1 MSTTNNVEI
10 KKATLSTD
18 KTLLDQNNLEIPPN
32 SIIHCLGSLF
42 QVSDQ
47 GLRHIVGKKI
57 DSETYFADS
66 DLYIDLNKLAFV
78 EQKNVTSTLDAA
90 PKKEGLLASAY
101 RFMTA
106 PFLVRTP
113 SNVTTHNKRKMSN
126 PNKLVGSDKLTT
138 SAVSDNPSE
147 TEHVLK
153 VPTSQEIIG
162 LNARCEKAIMN
173 EVKFFIHSYEEF
185 MNCTNEKLQ
194 SVISALNAAN
204 VERYN
209 EVKIQYPDFTWQPPL
224 IKISMLVTLIQRA
237 YPAQVVE
244 YTLGRKKSSLENAVK
259 PKEEEPPGLFPPTKP
274 KVNNVYNENFR
285 DFNEEQLISEVN
297 DDDRGSY
304 QPPDKNDHDYR
315 PRSRS
320 PEMNS
325 HRERNR
331 YDAADRRSRHDS
343 YASRSENNY
352 NNNLTSSQRLE
363 VKLFL
368 DKISYFDGSNNKEAL
383 NFLAQ
388 CEEAAEKMKASEV
401 TIAWSKLA
409 GRADRI
415 MREETRQHEG
425 VLTWQVFQSTLIE
438 HFYHI
443 PSKERAASLL
453 SKLQQ
458 DPHENIGEYV
468 QRSSEIIQ
476 VHSGKTN
483 LKEIAA
489 SQYGWNLVQGLTN
502 ISIKTKIA
510 DRISQCQSLS
520 DVCKLVKQVRREMEN
535 REAFTAISAE
545 VKDNIEEVNW
555 KQCNFNQRGSS
566 NYRGNNRGSYNQTSY
581 NSRGRNYSYNN
592 GYSKTGQQTGTSY
605 QTQKVGNSADIQ
617 CLLCGLKGHKVTN
630 CRKLPRAQELIKQDK
645 QQYWN
650 KKKGYTN
657 KHATRSNNR
666 HQTINEV
673 DDNAPIDEIENQE
686 GDIFDQD
693 YADMDE
699 INFPTSDLTKE
710 EDQVY
715 YYDD

>member
-1 MSTTNNVEI
+1 MSISNDIEI
-10 KKATLSTD
+10 KKATFSTD
-18 KTLLDQNNLEIPPN
+18 KMLVDQNDLEIPIN

-42 QVSDQ
+42 QVTNQ
-47 GLRHIVGKKI
+47 GLKHVIGKKI

-66 DLYIDLNKLAFV
+66 GLYFQLNGLAFV
-78 EQKNVTSTLDAA
+78 EQKDLTNTPEAA
-90 PKKEGLLASAY
+90 PSKEGLLASAY

-106 PFLVRTP
+106 PFQVRTP
-113 SNVTTHNKRKMSN
+113 RNVTTRNKRKMSN
-126 PNKLVGSDKLTT
+126 PNKLVGNDSLIETAVADKHPEAECMSKL
-138 SAVSDNPSE
+138 
-147 TEHVLK
+147 
-153 VPTSQEIIG
+153 PTSQEMVA
-162 LNARCEKAIMN
+162 LNSRCEKETMK
-173 EVKFFIHSYEEF
+173 EVMFFIHSYEDF

-194 SVISALNAAN
+194 TVISALNAAN
-204 VERYN
+204 MDRYN
-209 EVKIQYPDFTWQPPL
+209 QVKMQYPDFTWQPPL
-224 IKISMLVTLIQRA
+224 IEISTLVTFIQRA

-244 YTLGRKKSSLENAVK
+244 YTLGRKVPSSEASEK
-259 PKEEEPPGLFPPTKP
+259 PKEEETPGIFPPTKQ
-274 KVNNVYNENFR
+274 KANTVYNENFR
-285 DFNEEQLISEVN
+285 NFNEDQLIGEVTSK
-297 DDDRGSY
+297 DRGSY
-304 QPPDKNDHDYR
+304 QPPDMNDHNYR
-315 PRSRS
+315 SRSRS
-320 PEMNS
+320 PETSS

-331 YDAADRRSRHDS
+331 YDATDRRSRHNS
-343 YASRSENNY
+343 YASRSDNNY

-388 CEEAAEKMKASEV
+388 CEEAAEKMKTSKV

-425 VLTWQVFQSTLIE
+425 VLTWELFQATLIE

-453 SKLQQ
+453 SRLQQ
-458 DPHENIGEYV
+458 DAHESIGDYV

-483 LKEIAA
+483 LKEIAS

-502 ISIKTKIA
+502 ISIKNKIA
-510 DRISQCQSLS
+510 DRIAVCQSLS

-535 REAFTAISAE
+535 REAFTGISAE
-545 VKDNIEEVNW
+545 VEENVEEVNW
-555 KQCNFNQRGSS
+555 KQRSFTQRGGN
-566 NYRGNNRGSYNQTSY
+566 NYRGNFRGRYDKTGYSHRGRGYSYGNSYN
-581 NSRGRNYSYNN
+581 
-592 GYSKTGQQTGTSY
+592 KTGQQVGANYHTR
-605 QTQKVGNSADIQ
+605 KVGNSSDIQ

-650 KKKGYTN
+650 RKKGYTGRINN
-657 KHATRSNNR
+657 KY
-666 HQTINEV
+666 HQVNEV
-673 DDNAPIDEIENQE
+673 DNSTPIDEIENQDE
-686 GDIFDQD
+686 DIADQD
-693 YADMDE
+693 FVDIDE
-699 INFPTSDLTKE
+699 VNFPTSDLTEE
-710 EDQVY
+710 EDQAY

>member
-10 KKATLSTD
+10 KKAMLSTD
-18 KTLLDQNNLEIPPN
+18 KALLDQNNLEIPPN

-66 DLYIDLNKLAFV
+66 DLYIDLNELAFV
-78 EQKNVTSTLDAA
+78 EQKNITSTPDAA
-90 PKKEGLLASAY
+90 LKKEGLLTSAY

-113 SNVTTHNKRKMSN
+113 SNVMTRNRRKMSN

-138 SAVSDNPSE
+138 SAVSDSPSKAE
-147 TEHVLK
+147 YVLK
-153 VPTSQEIIG
+153 VPTSQEIIR
-162 LNARCEKAIMN
+162 LNAKCEKAVMN

-194 SVISALNAAN
+194 SVISTLNAAN
-204 VERYN
+204 LERYN

-224 IKISMLVTLIQRA
+224 IEISMLVTLIQRA

-285 DFNEEQLISEVN
+285 DFNEEQLINEVN

-304 QPPDKNDHDYR
+304 QPPDKNGHDYR

-320 PEMNS
+320 SEINS

-343 YASRSENNY
+343 YASRSDNDY
-352 NNNLTSSQRLE
+352 NNNLTSSQCLE

-388 CEEAAEKMKASEV
+388 CEEAAEKMKTSEV

-425 VLTWQVFQSTLIE
+425 VLT
-438 HFYHI
+438 YHTF
-443 PSKERAASLL
+443 
-453 SKLQQ
+453 
-458 DPHENIGEYV
+458 
-468 QRSSEIIQ
+468 II
-476 VHSGKTN
+476 
-483 LKEIAA
+483 
-489 SQYGWNLVQGLTN
+489 Y
-502 ISIKTKIA
+502 
-510 DRISQCQSLS
+510 
-520 DVCKLVKQVRREMEN
+520 QVR
-535 REAFTAISAE
+535 
-545 VKDNIEEVNW
+545 
-555 KQCNFNQRGSS
+555 
-566 NYRGNNRGSYNQTSY
+566 
-581 NSRGRNYSYNN
+581 
-592 GYSKTGQQTGTSY
+592 
-605 QTQKVGNSADIQ
+605 
-617 CLLCGLKGHKVTN
+617 
-630 CRKLPRAQELIKQDK
+630 
-645 QQYWN
+645 
-650 KKKGYTN
+650 
-657 KHATRSNNR
+657 
-666 HQTINEV
+666 
-673 DDNAPIDEIENQE
+673 
-686 GDIFDQD
+686 
-693 YADMDE
+693 
-699 INFPTSDLTKE
+699 KE
-710 EDQVY
+710 QLVY
-715 YYDD
+715 

>member
-1 MSTTNNVEI
+1 MSFINDIEI
-10 KKATLSTD
+10 KKATLSMD
-18 KTLLDQNNLEIPPN
+18 KTLVDQNNLEIPPN

-47 GLRHIVGKKI
+47 GLKHIVGKKI

-66 DLYIDLNKLAFV
+66 GLYLQLNELAFV
-78 EQKNVTSTLDAA
+78 EQNKVTNTPEAA
-90 PKKEGLLASAY
+90 PSKEGLLASAY

-106 PFLVRTP
+106 PFQVRTP
-113 SNVTTHNKRKMSN
+113 RNVTTCNKRKMSN
-126 PNKLVGSDKLTT
+126 PNKLVGSEGLIPTAVADKQ
-138 SAVSDNPSE
+138 PE
-147 TEHVLK
+147 TEHILK
-153 VPTSQEIIG
+153 IPTSQEIIG
-162 LNARCEKAIMN
+162 LNARCEKETMK
-173 EVKFFIHSYEEF
+173 EVKFFIHSYEDF

-204 VERYN
+204 MERYN
-209 EVKIQYPDFTWQPPL
+209 QVKIQYPDFLWQSPL
-224 IKISMLVTLIQRA
+224 IEISMLVTLIQRA

-244 YTLGRKKSSLENAVK
+244 YTLGHKTSSLGNVDK
-259 PKEEEPPGLFPPTKP
+259 PKEEETPGLFPPTKP

-285 DFNEEQLISEVN
+285 NFNEEQLTSEVN
-297 DDDRGSY
+297 DEDRGSY
-304 QPPDKNDHDYR
+304 QPPDVNDHNYR

-320 PEMNS
+320 PETSS

-331 YDAADRRSRHDS
+331 YDATDRRSRHDS
-343 YASRSENNY
+343 YTNRSY

-368 DKISYFDGSNNKEAL
+368 DKISYFDGSNNKETL

-425 VLTWQVFQSTLIE
+425 ILTWQLFQSTLIE

-453 SKLQQ
+453 SRLQQ
-458 DPHENIGEYV
+458 DTHESIGDYV
-468 QRSSEIIQ
+468 QRSSKIIQ

-483 LKEIAA
+483 LKEIAS

-502 ISIKTKIA
+502 ISIKNKIV
-510 DRISQCQSLS
+510 DRIAVCQSLS
-520 DVCKLVKQVRREMEN
+520 DVCKLVKQVRREMGN
-535 REAFTAISAE
+535 REAFTGISAE
-545 VKDNIEEVNW
+545 VEENIEEVNW
-555 KQCNFNQRGSS
+555 KQSNFSQRGGN
-566 NYRGNNRGSYNQTSY
+566 NYRGNVRSRYDKTSY
-581 NSRGRNYSYNN
+581 NHRGRGYNYNN
-592 GYSKTGQQTGTSY
+592 GYNKTGQQIGTSY
-605 QTQKVGNSADIQ
+605 QMRKVGNSSDIQ

-650 KKKGYTN
+650 KKKGYT
-657 KHATRSNNR
+657 ARSNNKN
-666 HQTINEV
+666 QQINEV
-673 DDNAPIDEIENQE
+673 DDNAPIDEMENME
-686 GDIFDQD
+686 EDISDRDYVDMGDIN
-693 YADMDE
+693 
-699 INFPTSDLTKE
+699 IPTSDLTEE
-710 EDQVY
+710 EDQTY